1 MKELWQNYLF
11 LTREMKKFLVRKET
25 DLFFEIMKQREKV
38 QTLIDAA
45 PDDAYRLTPEGQEL
59 LKSIR
64 DDNQDIILAM
74 QQLMHQLKQQHT
86 VSQAYEGGVRRTGKR
101 FDIQG

>member
-1 MKELWQNYLF
+1 VKELWQDYLF

-38 QTLIDAA
+38 QDQIDAA
-45 PDDAYRLTPEGQEL
+45 SDDAYRLTPEGQKL

-74 QQLMHQLKQQHT
+74 QQKMFQLKQQHN
-86 VSQAYEGGVRRTGKR
+86 VSQAYEGGVPIAGKR
-101 FDIQG
+101 FDIKG

>member
-1 MKELWQNYLF
+1 MKELWHNYLF
-11 LTREMKKFLVRKET
+11 LTREMKKFLIRKET

-38 QTLIDAA
+38 QALIDAA
-45 PDDAYRLTPEGQEL
+45 PDTAYRLTPEGQKL

-74 QQLMHQLKQQHT
+74 QQMMHRLKQQHNVT
-86 VSQAYEGGVRRTGKR
+86 QAYEGGAPVAGKR
-101 FDIQG
+101 LDFQG